1 MNLLLGL
8 LAVVGVGLVAL
19 YNTQYLNAKNLT
31 EEERRKRRR
40 GVPPLIGFGALLAF
54 LGVSL
59 GAGLGANGVSDVQT
73 NGFGLKFAPIEKTIS
88 AGALS
93 FTYPTDGEQLD
104 AQDFLLEGRGTPG
117 QELEIFQGGQSLGRV
132 TVGAD
137 GEWSWPISRPK
148 PGDYEFEVRP
158 VGATEGIKLAVNV
171 GANRADASNAKC
183 PCSLRVS
190 ANRSGATIQ
199 LYRDGQLV
207 ESGTGPVVVFRNLSK
222 ASYGIQVAA
231 QNYKAYQSPSAK
243 FSTPKNKNISV
254 YLDPAPK

>member
-1 MNLLLGL
+1 MNPLLGL
-8 LAVVGVGLVAL
+8 LAVVGVGLTVL

-40 GVPPLIGFGALLAF
+40 GVPPIIGLGALLAF

-59 GAGLGANGVSDVQT
+59 GAGLGSGGPGDVQA
-73 NGFGLKFAPIEKTIS
+73 NGFGLKFAPVEKKIS

-117 QELEIFQGGQSLGRV
+117 QELEIFQGGQSLGKV
-132 TVGAD
+132 TVGED
-137 GEWSWPISRPK
+137 GTWSWPISRPK

-171 GANRADASNAKC
+171 GPNRPEASNAKC

-190 ANRSGATIQ
+190 TNRSGATIQ
-199 LYRDGQLV
+199 LLRDGQTV
-207 ESGTGPVVVFRNLSK
+207 GSGTGPVMLFRNLEK
-222 ASYGIQVAA
+222 ASYGIQVEAP
-231 QNYKAYQSPSAK
+231 NYKTYQSPVAK
-243 FSTPKNKNISV
+243 FSTPKNKYISV